1 MKQTQTYTSAIA
13 ELEAI
18 LKQLEQTEEINM
30 DTIAMQVKR
39 ATELIDFCKK
49 QLQVLDTDLE
59 KMIANL
65 GQ

>member
-1 MKQTQTYTSAIA
+1 MKQTQTYTTALA

-30 DTIAMQVKR
+30 DEIAMQVKR

-49 QLQVLDTDLE
+49 QLQVLDADLE